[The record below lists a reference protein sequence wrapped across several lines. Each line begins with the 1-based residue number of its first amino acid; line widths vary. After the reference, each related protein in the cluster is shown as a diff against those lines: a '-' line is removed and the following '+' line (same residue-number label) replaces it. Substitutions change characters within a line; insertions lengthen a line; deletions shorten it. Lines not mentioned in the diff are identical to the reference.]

1 MVVSLPLTGIRV
13 LVVED
18 SWQVAEGLRSL
29 LLACGADVLGAVP
42 TTADAQRL
50 LSDHVPDVA
59 LVDLNLRGG
68 ELAHDL
74 IDRLH
79 EKGIRVIVTTGY
91 SDVQIA
97 KAAAILRKPIDE
109 AQLIDALNPRAT

>member
-1 MVVSLPLTGIRV
+1 MRV

-18 SWQVAEGLRSL
+18 SWQVAEGLRNL
-29 LLACGADVLGAVP
+29 LRACGADVLGPVA
-42 TTADAQRL
+42 TTADALRL
-50 LSDHVPDVA
+50 ISEHVPSAA

-68 ELAHDL
+68 EQAYGL

-91 SDVQIA
+91 SNVQVA

-109 AQLIDALNPRAT
+109 AQLLDALGRGPT